1 MDITYVK
8 GLFLLF
14 LIVSGN
20 FIGNTLSC
28 QIQELFT
35 YSMAV
40 KELLVFLLIFFTL
53 NVVDNE
59 KTSPINHLKVSVKI
73 WLLYILLTKMDLKF
87 SILVFTLLGSIYVI
101 NQHIEY
107 KKRLDDITKEEE
119 ENYFKIMKI
128 IEKIVIGLS
137 IIGFV
142 TYLMEKKKEYKNN
155 FSIKKF
161 LLGKRRCK
169 SMDHFDLKH

>member
-1 MDITYVK
+1 MEITYVK

-53 NVVDNE
+53 NVVDSD
-59 KTSPINHLKVSVKI
+59 KTSPINHLKISVKI

-107 KKRLDDITKEEE
+107 KKRSDDITKEEE
-119 ENYFKIMKI
+119 ENYLKIMKI

-142 TYLMEKKKEYKNN
+142 TYLMEKKKEYKKA

-169 SMDHFDLKH
+169 GMDHFDLKH

>member
-40 KELLVFLLIFFTL
+40 KEMLVFLLIFFTL
-53 NVVDNE
+53 NVVDRE

-73 WLLYILLTKMDLKF
+73 WIFYILLTKMELKF

-107 KKRLDDITKEEE
+107 KKSLDDITKEEE
-119 ENYFKIMKI
+119 ENYLKIMKI
-128 IEKIVIGLS
+128 IEKIIIGLA
-137 IIGFV
+137 IIGIV
-142 TYLMEKKKEYKNN
+142 TYLMKKKREYKNKFTIQN
-155 FSIKKF
+155 F
-161 LLGKRRCK
+161 LLGKRKCK
-169 SMDHFDLKH
+169 GMGKHDLKY